1 MQISSSVSSRYYTS
15 YQTNRSV
22 KYRTG
27 SSQTEDGK
35 KEVIND
41 SEIFKARISKS
52 ATRLAATDGDG
63 NSIGLMAIGNRVYI
77 AQYSKNSTP
86 ANPIVKVGDYEVSIN
101 DVNPENATEIEMFA
115 LMSHLDE
122 TGQSRNEGMSS
133 FSKLR
138 TYSRQAEHNGFCHGI
153 AGADEAWNMKRN
165 WIDII
170 NNARQAYEKSI
181 IPEVYKMTEK
191 CDELLNAMHEWIEN
205 TRGEIEELTG
215 ANAVDTE
222 EPVDY
227 AKILE
232 ERLNEIFVKIQ
243 SGNTEPA
250 YMIGAQSFTE
260 KEWEEFLDKFDS
272 FEEAIRE
279 LMKEEQTRKEEEENK
294 KEDMVINNASILLT
308 TEFTSCVYEA
318 ADPEEDDLRYITWY
332 TEEGIFCRKAGQT
345 KGDEWA
351 ITFENKEQYDKVI
364 EFIGQFPSDWN
375 MRFAAQESFWNDF
388 LNDEI
393 DMDGFMEFVS
403 GTNL

>member
-1 MQISSSVSSRYYTS
+1 
-15 YQTNRSV
+15 
-22 KYRTG
+22 
-27 SSQTEDGK
+27 
-35 KEVIND
+35 
-41 SEIFKARISKS
+41 
-52 ATRLAATDGDG
+52 
-63 NSIGLMAIGNRVYI
+63 
-77 AQYSKNSTP
+77 
-86 ANPIVKVGDYEVSIN
+86 
-101 DVNPENATEIEMFA
+101 
-115 LMSHLDE
+115 
-122 TGQSRNEGMSS
+122 
-133 FSKLR
+133 
-138 TYSRQAEHNGFCHGI
+138 
-153 AGADEAWNMKRN
+153 
-165 WIDII
+165 
-170 NNARQAYEKSI
+170 
-181 IPEVYKMTEK
+181 
-191 CDELLNAMHEWIEN
+191 
-205 TRGEIEELTG
+205 
-215 ANAVDTE
+215 
-222 EPVDY
+222 
-227 AKILE
+227 
-232 ERLNEIFVKIQ
+232 
-243 SGNTEPA
+243 
-250 YMIGAQSFTE
+250 MIGAQSFTE